1 MRRGQA
7 IVVSDWTSFSFR
19 QPSKEPRCPSF
30 DKSDLHRPRKKREN
44 ACKVVSET

>member
-7 IVVSDWTSFSFR
+7 IVVSDWNVVLVPTTIQRATMSII
-19 QPSKEPRCPSF
+19 